1 MGPAGQREQ
10 GRASGACALRACLS
24 GLTVGPGGE
33 ARERARG
40 LRSGA
45 SGDRWLDWA
54 GAGRGW
60 AAREWA
66 RGEPVGPGERRE
78 RGRSGPVLGC
88 FWLRV
93 GLGFSWVL
101 GFLSFFFFYFL
112 FLSKFKQKQLIEF
125 KLI

>member
-54 GAGRGW
+54 GAGAAWEQAGARVWAGVGRGW

-66 RGEPVGPGERRE
+66 RGEPFGPGERRE
-78 RGRSGPVLGC
+78 RGSGPRVRLG
-88 FWLRV
+88 
-93 GLGFSWVL
+93 
-101 GFLSFFFFYFL
+101 
-112 FLSKFKQKQLIEF
+112 
-125 KLI
+125 